1 MPPAERQV
9 LTAPDAVA
17 RAAAAFAPEPEI
29 AWMLRQPRDVR
40 RSFADEVFGQPDE
53 ERKQELWMLQQ
64 PRRIRASYVEH
75 VLKRMDD
82 PPRDQIWMLLQDDA
96 TCRSYARFVLLGED

>member
-9 LTAPDAVA
+9 LTAPDAIA

-40 RSFADEVFGQPDE
+40 RSFADEVFGRPDE
-53 ERKQELWMLQQ
+53 EERQERWMLEQ
-64 PRRIRASYVEH
+64 PRHVRESYVED
-75 VLKRMDD
+75 VLKQLPD

-96 TCRSYARFVLLGED
+96 LCRSYVTFVLLGED

>member
-9 LTAPDAVA
+9 LTAPDAIA

-40 RSFADEVFGQPDE
+40 RSFADEVFGREDE
-53 ERKQELWMLQQ
+53 EVRQEQWMLEQ
-64 PRRIRASYVEH
+64 PRHVRESYVEN
-75 VLKRMDD
+75 VLKQLPD

-96 TCRSYARFVLLGED
+96 LCRSYVRYVLLGED

>member
-9 LTAPDAVA
+9 LTAPDAIA

-29 AWMLRQPRDVR
+29 AWMLRQSRDVR
-40 RSFADEVFGQPDE
+40 RSFADEVFGRPDE
-53 ERKQELWMLQQ
+53 ERLQELWMLEQ
-64 PRRIRASYVEH
+64 PRHLRESYVED
-75 VLKRMDD
+75 VLKQMDD

-96 TCRSYARFVLLGED
+96 TCRSYARFVLRGED